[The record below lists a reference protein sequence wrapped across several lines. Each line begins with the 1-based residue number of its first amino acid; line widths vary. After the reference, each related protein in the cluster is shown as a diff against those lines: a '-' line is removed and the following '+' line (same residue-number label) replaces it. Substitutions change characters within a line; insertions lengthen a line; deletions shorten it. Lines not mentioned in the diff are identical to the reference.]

1 GFSDYIIH
9 RSHIPYADWASSAWN
24 EDSLLFNLVNR
35 VKSSGK
41 PDRYLGCTGLDFSR
55 REFTVALV
63 DCPGHLLQ
71 GKTIILQLV
80 LLHINLYLSRT
91 TSQQINFRH
100 TADLL
105 ESRQHLLFYQLI
117 KRPGFKVRYRC
128 QLYDRQKVTGRNF
141 FDTGNFH
148 LIRQVLYNIVELS
161 LHFLLHFVNIGA
173 HVKLCSNN
181 RHSFHRL

>member
-1 GFSDYIIH
+1 SDLSADFLADCHGVGIALFFDLDSDPVPPVEPVDGGGFSDYIIH
-9 RSHIPYADWASSAWN
+9 HSHIPYADWASSAWN
-24 EDSLLFNLVNR
+24 DDSLLFNLVNR

-41 PDRYLGCTGLDFSR
+41 PDRHLACTGLDFSR

-80 LLHINLYLSRT
+80 LLHINLYLSWPAA
-91 TSQQINFRH
+91 QQINFRH

-141 FDTGNFH
+141 
-148 LIRQVLYNIVELS
+148 
-161 LHFLLHFVNIGA
+161 
-173 HVKLCSNN
+173 
-181 RHSFHRL
+181 